1 MRKYVYTR
9 AFNTLY
15 MLCKLQLLVKYI
27 CYTYRV
33 PLRDHESEYIYTI
46 FKRGTALLGGSCLP
60 EAGLRCF
67 VNIYICVKW
76 IVLLVW
82 FLLWG
87 RVLST
92 VVNASTISIYAKSMQ
107 VGWRREILKYR
118 LLGGLSKS
126 RQVGERREI
135 LIEKLLATKLGKSMQ
150 VSWGEEVLIDIVT
163 SSRGLGKSREI

>member
-1 MRKYVYTR
+1 MYIHGLSIQCICFVSCNCLSNIYATHIE
-9 AFNTLY
+9 Y
-15 MLCKLQLLVKYI
+15 LCEI
-27 CYTYRV
+27 MNR
-33 PLRDHESEYIYTI
+33 SIYTI
-46 FKRGTALLGGSCLP
+46 FKRSTALLGGSCLP

-92 VVNASTISIYAKSMQ
+92 VVNASTISIYAESMQ

-118 LLGGLSKS
+118 LLGKLSKS
-126 RQVGERREI
+126 RQVGRRREI
-135 LIEKLLATKLGKSMQ
+135 LIEKLLAAKLGKSRQ
-150 VSWGEEVLIDIVT
+150 V
-163 SSRGLGKSREI
+163 